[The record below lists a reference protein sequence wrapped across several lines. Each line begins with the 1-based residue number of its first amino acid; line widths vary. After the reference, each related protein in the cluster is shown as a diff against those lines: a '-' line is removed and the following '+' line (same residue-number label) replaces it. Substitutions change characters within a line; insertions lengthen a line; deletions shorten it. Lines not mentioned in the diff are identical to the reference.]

1 MCVLAKVPYTDKD
14 VAMKDWPALKPNKEL
29 YPSGFL
35 PIATIHGNRL
45 DQTNSIVR
53 LIARETGFYPCND
66 PNLALACD

>member
-45 DQTNSIVR
+45 D
-53 LIARETGFYPCND
+53 
-66 PNLALACD
+66 